1 MNQTHLLYLPVCHLL
16 TNISFY
22 SLSASLPLSLSV
34 FLSLPPSLRHK
45 ERQTEEKVSDVQTV
59 RQGEE
64 EGGMMLAVNTAPRLA
79 LMISAALA
87 VVLMS
92 VYSACDS

>member
-22 SLSASLPLSLSV
+22 SLSPSLSLSV

>member
-22 SLSASLPLSLSV
+22 SLSPSLSLSV

-64 EGGMMLAVNTAPRLA
+64 EGGMMLAVNTAPPLA